1 MEVVE
6 FEYAAFGNRSLL
18 QDKNYYKETKISGC
32 FSLVFRCFVF
42 FPMEIYPTGG
52 KEKCSICLEH
62 GRLLIFPYFPSY
74 QKFIEAVTITAYNCS
89 PENKKCNNNQ
99 QAELEPF

>member
-1 MEVVE
+1 MQPLETGL
-6 FEYAAFGNRSLL
+6 FFKIRTIIKKQKSLAASLW
-18 QDKNYYKETKISGC
+18 
-32 FSLVFRCFVF
+32 SLDILCF

-62 GRLLIFPYFPSY
+62 GRLLIYPYFPSY
-74 QKFIEAVTITAYNCS
+74 QKFTEAVTITAYNCS